1 MGKEKKSIDEGII
14 VIIFSML
21 RRVRSLVTKE

>member
-14 VIIFSML
+14 VIIFSMP